1 MNNKL
6 RIIAITSALLAT
18 FACKSKDGADTKT
31 EPTTT
36 EPTTP
41 TATDVKEPEVVPETK
56 VASTEEVLDHHLAAF
71 GAANMDD
78 ILADYADDAML
89 VTPMGVIKGKDG
101 LKGVFEGLFK
111 EFSHADAKFTM
122 GKKTIDGQV
131 AYITWSADTAE
142 NAYELATDTF
152 LIVEGKIVAQTFAGK
167 ITPKATPDDKA
178 PPAKD
183 EPVAEGPTQ
192 KVLAHHLGAFGERKM
207 DDLLSDY
214 TADSVFI
221 GQAGVL
227 KGAEGVKPMF
237 EGLFTE
243 FAKKGVEFNMGKM
256 VIEGDVALITW
267 SAKTPDNSYD
277 WATDT
282 FIIRD
287 GKIVYQ
293 TLAAMVTPAKG

>member
-1 MNNKL
+1 MNNRF
-6 RIIAITSALLAT
+6 RIIALTSALLAMV
-18 FACKSKDGADTKT
+18 ACKSKEEAATKT
-31 EPTTT
+31 DPTTT
-36 EPTTP
+36 EPTKP
-41 TATDVKEPEVVPETK
+41 TDPDVKTPDVEPEAK
-56 VASTEEVLDHHLAAF
+56 MASTEEVLDQHLAAF
-71 GAANMDD
+71 GAGNMDD
-78 ILADYADDAML
+78 ILADYADDAVL
-89 VTPMGVIKGKDG
+89 VSPMGVIKGKDG
-101 LKGVFEGLFK
+101 LKALFEGLFK

-122 GKKTIDGQV
+122 GNKTIDGQV
-131 AYITWSADTAE
+131 AFITWSADTAE

-152 LIVEGKIVAQTFAGK
+152 LIVDGKIVAQTFAGK
-167 ITPKATPDDKA
+167 ITPKSSPDDKA

-183 EPVAEGPTQ
+183 EPAAEGPTQ
-192 KVLAHHLGAFGERKM
+192 KVLMHHLGAFGERKM
-207 DDLLSDY
+207 DDLLADY

-227 KGAEGVKPMF
+227 KGTDGLKPMF

-256 VIEGDVALITW
+256 IIEGEIALITW
-267 SAKTPDNSYD
+267 SAKTPDNTYD

-282 FIIRD
+282 FVIRD